1 MPCTEDATK
10 EECEEGYT
18 IQLDGLRRKWNWQ
31 ESQPSNGTRC
41 GPLICLFPGRTT
53 FVNTLCGKKVL
64 HAKEADDAASAH
76 LEEGVRIKPV
86 TVGEQS
92 TFRRSISVKLTQIRA
107 RAGRGR
113 HTYIFDHR

>member
-1 MPCTEDATK
+1 MPCTEDAAK

-31 ESQPSNGTRC
+31 GSQPSNGTRC
-41 GPLICLFPGRTT
+41 SPLIRLFPGRTT

-86 TVGEQS
+86 TVGEQF
-92 TFRRSISVKLTQIRA
+92 TFRRSISVNLIRIRA

-113 HTYIFDHR
+113 HTYIFDHC

>member
-1 MPCTEDATK
+1 MVCGASGTGKD
-10 EECEEGYT
+10 
-18 IQLDGLRRKWNWQ
+18 
-31 ESQPSNGTRC
+31 SQPSNGTRC
-41 GPLICLFPGRTT
+41 NPLICHFFPGRTT

-92 TFRRSISVKLTQIRA
+92 TFRRFYSS
-107 RAGRGR
+107 
-113 HTYIFDHR
+113 